1 MLKIIQ
7 RQCTRKYARL
17 AMNPFVVTDHYQYY
31 SQTHRS
37 YRGGG
42 GGNFL
47 VGVVVN
53 TKVGDLKDDVKE

>member
-1 MLKIIQ
+1 
-7 RQCTRKYARL
+7 
-17 AMNPFVVTDHYQYY
+17 MNPFVVTDHYQYY